1 MYSFDEIAIFG
12 YGGRNVPNE
21 YLHLK
26 KESDKLAII
35 FPGRGYTTQAPLLYY
50 TARTLLDKG
59 YNVLNINYNYLHN
72 SDFNNSSREEQMK
85 WLTTDTSA
93 AYKST
98 KKKIDADV
106 EIIVGK
112 SLGTIALS
120 HLLKNYPETRQM
132 KTIWH
137 TPLVLSE
144 DVQGAIRAYSSR
156 PFLVIGTNDPH
167 YEASVLEDLLQS
179 TDGVAK
185 VVENANH
192 GMEVAGGPQGLLK
205 VMIEI
210 VKEMTT
216 YIESG

>member
-26 KESDKLAII
+26 KESDKLAMI

-72 SDFNNSSREEQMK
+72 SDFSNASKEDQIK
-85 WLTTDTSA
+85 WIRTDTSA
-93 AYKST
+93 AYEST
-98 KKKIDADV
+98 KKIDADV

-137 TPLVLSE
+137 TPLILSE
-144 DVQGAIRAYSSR
+144 DIQDAIRFHSSR
-156 PFLVIGTNDPH
+156 PLLVIGKKDPH
-167 YEASVLEDLLQS
+167 YEVSVLEDLLGS

-185 VVENANH
+185 VIEDANH
-192 GMEVAGGPQGLLK
+192 GMEVPGGPQALLE

-210 VKEMTT
+210 VKAMTT
-216 YIESG
+216 YIESD

>member
-26 KESDKLAII
+26 RESNKLALI

-50 TARTLLDKG
+50 TARTLLNMG
-59 YNVLNINYNYLHN
+59 YNVLNINYNYGDT
-72 SDFNNSSREEQMK
+72 SDFNNSSKPEQMK
-85 WLTTDTSA
+85 WIITDTSA
-93 AYKST
+93 AYESAR
-98 KKKIDADV
+98 KKIDADV
-106 EIIVGK
+106 EILVGK
-112 SLGTIALS
+112 FLGTIALS
-120 HLLKNYPETRQM
+120 HLLNNYPETRQM

-137 TPLVLSE
+137 TPLILSE
-144 DVQGAIRAYSSR
+144 DVQDAIRTHSSR
-156 PFLVIGTNDPH
+156 PLLVIGTRDPH
-167 YEASVLEDLLQS
+167 YDASVLEDLLQT
-179 TDGVAK
+179 TDGVGK
-185 VVENANH
+185 VIKDGNH
-192 GMEVAGGPQGLLK
+192 GMEVPSGPQTLLE